1 MKNDIYEILKFR
13 LDEESYSYE
22 FEIIPIPPYEFVENN
37 LSLEPYEYFGE
48 VNSILGFRTQ
58 QIILYF
64 NADRLMRVE
73 IKFKGNVTNYFKS
86 ILEQSYIDFQDTIMF
101 LKMYHLQEFDETVL
115 MYQSTL
121 FSRSI

>member
-13 LDEESYSYE
+13 LDEESYTYE
-22 FEIIPIPPYEFVENN
+22 FEIIPIPPYDFIENN

-58 QIILYF
+58 QVILYF

-73 IKFKGNVTNYFKS
+73 IKFRGNIT
-86 ILEQSYIDFQDTIMF
+86 LELKERLENLNVELPSIMF
-101 LKMYHLQEFDETVL
+101 LKLYYLEAEDKTVIF
-115 MYQSTL
+115 YQKKILSK
-121 FSRSI
+121 